1 MFVQELLESKY
12 AVGLTRNDI
21 LRSIEFRLLGFVF
34 SPGSIRVLDP
44 HRPTLQPIIDAAV
57 EARRRRSARAVG
69 GDGGASDGP
78 LPPLVSR
85 SSPSEM
91 GRNRRE
97 IWISTEALDEYG
109 DPQREVLLS

>member
-21 LRSIEFRLLGFVF
+21 LRSIELRLLGFVF
-34 SPGSIRVLDP
+34 SPGSIRVLNP

-69 GDGGASDGP
+69 GDGGASDG
-78 LPPLVSR
+78 PLVSR